1 VDFNYTDHV
10 ISRLFRPVSMKLL
23 ALGIK
28 KELVSFVLPPF
39 FRNFANKMAN
49 LLRLGKKKK

>member
-1 VDFNYTDHV
+1 
-10 ISRLFRPVSMKLL
+10 MKLL

-28 KELVSFVLPPF
+28 KELVSFVLPSF

-49 LLRLGKKKK
+49 LLRLGKKKEMTFFCFALDFS